1 MQLNFGHLEIFLRPA
16 QRAVY
21 RPSKPCL
28 LSEVADLQNKFIREG
43 NGYNRA
49 PSPGPHPSVL
59 SDAFLRRTAVPRS
72 NEQEE
77 EEENKSSIYRG
88 GSTPPAAFACTA
100 SIRSQR
106 GNITASARAEGEK
119 QTCST
124 CTKKASEAG
133 ANTSLCLAP
142 FSFPRPPLLPSISPP
157 SLFPSTCDMSRPYF
171 HVLAPLIVKANTG
184 RCVLMIVSGGHL
196 SSVKLLSSEEVNT
209 PSELWLF

>member
-1 MQLNFGHLEIFLRPA
+1 MATIGPLHQVHIHQFGVTHSCAARPY
-16 QRAVY
+16 RAATS
-21 RPSKPCL
+21 RKKRKKTN
-28 LSEVADLQNKFIREG
+28 LQF
-43 NGYNRA
+43 
-49 PSPGPHPSVL
+49 
-59 SDAFLRRTAVPRS
+59 TAAGR
-72 NEQEE
+72 
-77 EEENKSSIYRG
+77 
-88 GSTPPAAFACTA
+88 PPAAFACTA

-119 QTCST
+119 QTRST

-133 ANTSLCLAP
+133 ADTSLCLAP
-142 FSFPRPPLLPSISPP
+142 FSFPRPPLLLSISPP